1 MLTLALKILTSL
13 KQTAEFFNALGK
25 IYKAF
30 SSHEKYQ
37 AYRLSSIQEAS
48 GWSATLFS
56 YCGGMNLLLNLIK
69 VKLSLGKFPDQ
80 WKLVNVCPVYKS
92 DDPTLPKNYRPISL
106 LCIISKCLERCV
118 FNHCYTLI
126 SPQLYHL
133 QHGFLRGW
141 SIVIQLLQVYHE
153 LIQALAKGKEIDIAY
168 LDFAKAF
175 DKVPHCALLNK
186 LSRFGIP
193 GQQINWFQSYLSD
206 RYRRVALQG
215 TYSDALQ
222 VLSCVLP
229 SREGVN

>member
-1 MLTLALKILTSL
+1 MKVGGKANFGWLVWCMLTLALKILTSL

-118 FNHCYTLI
+118 FNNCYTLI
-126 SPQLYHL
+126 SPQFYHL
-133 QHGFLRGW
+133 QHGFLRQLEEGPLLLISSR
-141 SIVIQLLQVYHE
+141 SIT
-153 LIQALAKGKEIDIAY
+153 K
-168 LDFAKAF
+168 
-175 DKVPHCALLNK
+175 
-186 LSRFGIP
+186 
-193 GQQINWFQSYLSD
+193 WFK
-206 RYRRVALQG
+206 
-215 TYSDALQ
+215 
-222 VLSCVLP
+222 P
-229 SREGVN
+229 